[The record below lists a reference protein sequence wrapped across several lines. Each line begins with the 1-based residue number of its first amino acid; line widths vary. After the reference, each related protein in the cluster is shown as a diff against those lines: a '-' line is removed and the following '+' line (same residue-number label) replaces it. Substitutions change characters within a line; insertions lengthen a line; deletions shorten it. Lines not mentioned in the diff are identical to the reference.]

1 MSIAKKRLFRQYH
14 NVSELMHTK
23 PKEISRSRLDSWD
36 LGSEFFADDEN
47 EGDEEEDGGGEVETR
62 RFYINEKF
70 CKLITKTMKRPNPTR
85 ISILPII
92 SSRLTMYC
100 GM

>member
-47 EGDEEEDGGGEVETR
+47 EGDDEEPAGGEPRSVFLIETKER
-62 RFYINEKF
+62 YVSAAAVYRNEGDEY
-70 CKLITKTMKRPNPTR
+70 R
-85 ISILPII
+85 
-92 SSRLTMYC
+92 
-100 GM
+100 G